1 MTEDGEVEESNK
13 DEVKA
18 LVVIPREELQAL
30 VKRAASE
37 GAREGAKVALD
48 KYEKLME
55 KAKAETKDKRL
66 HNTEMLLRN
75 YHIFKLASENAV
87 YNAADLEAEETANEL
102 LYTMLDKDR
111 SVTVD
116 GIRKSAIKTVIIL
129 KHIDT
134 MLSLYQIYCERT
146 NDPVQERRYEI
157 LIDRFIADPVLSV
170 KEMAEKYH
178 LTKKQIYSDLTYA
191 KEKIAALIFGIDSV
205 DITKQ

>member
-1 MTEDGEVEESNK
+1 
-13 DEVKA
+13 
-18 LVVIPREELQAL
+18 
-30 VKRAASE
+30 
-37 GAREGAKVALD
+37 
-48 KYEKLME
+48 
-55 KAKAETKDKRL
+55 
-66 HNTEMLLRN
+66 
-75 YHIFKLASENAV
+75 
-87 YNAADLEAEETANEL
+87 
-102 LYTMLDKDR
+102 MLDKDR